1 MTKVTI
7 IKSDQKKMIPISEG
21 VHGKWYKIAKYGKN
35 PRIEGE
41 IGIYLH
47 HSYFI
52 GASYSH
58 LVSPDGMHYSHE
70 DIFIEE
76 LSEVVVSVKE

>member
-7 IKSDQKKMIPISEG
+7 IKSDLKKMIPISEG
-21 VHGKWYKIAKYGKN
+21 VHGKWYKIAKYRNN
-35 PRIEGE
+35 PKIEGE

-47 HSYFI
+47 RSYFI
-52 GASYSH
+52 GALHSY
-58 LVSPDGMHYSHE
+58 LVTPDGTHYGHP

-76 LSEVVVSVKE
+76 LSEVTVSVKE